1 MNAEKTLLSIRSTL
15 EKVLPSGGRAILYGS
30 RARGTARQD
39 SDWDVLIL
47 IDKDRLEVSDYDEI
61 TYPLSELGWKL
72 GTIISPVLYT
82 EKDWQAQNFTPF
94 YKNIE
99 SEGIPLA

>member
-1 MNAEKTLLSIRSTL
+1 MDAENTLRSIRHTL
-15 EKVLPSGGRAILYGS
+15 ETVLPEGGKAILYGS
-30 RARGTARQD
+30 RARGNARPD

-47 IDKDRLEVSDYDEI
+47 IDKDRLEIEDYDKI
-61 TYPLSELGWKL
+61 TYPLSELGWTL

-82 EKDWQAQNFTPF
+82 KKDWLAQNFTPF

-99 SEGIPLA
+99 TEGIPLA